1 MSYFTN
7 DLIEEIEEVVRVYYA
22 DVNFV
27 QRWNATRE
35 PGVLR
40 MLTGYAW
47 IERGGERRVRCGFK
61 TKSVALRDAYYT
73 ILNDLDVAPGQ
84 DARRMSKANEL
95 DLKTKVKPKS
105 ADVVKLR
112 AA

>member
-7 DLIEEIEEVVRVYYA
+7 DLIEEIEAVVRVYYA

-40 MLTGYAW
+40 Q
-47 IERGGERRVRCGFK
+47 
-61 TKSVALRDAYYT
+61 
-73 ILNDLDVAPGQ
+73 PG
-84 DARRMSKANEL
+84 
-95 DLKTKVKPKS
+95 
-105 ADVVKLR
+105 
-112 AA
+112 